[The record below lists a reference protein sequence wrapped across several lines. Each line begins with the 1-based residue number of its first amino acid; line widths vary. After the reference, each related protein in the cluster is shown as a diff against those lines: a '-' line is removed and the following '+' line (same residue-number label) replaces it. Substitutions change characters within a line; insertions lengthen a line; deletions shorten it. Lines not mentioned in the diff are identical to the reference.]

1 MYLVIDFIDEN
12 NSLAVVPEK
21 NIRGP
26 IIRGGNVSVKW
37 GKSKREYEATI
48 ISVCKDKKIAD
59 QYLVNITNIREAT
72 TAFSGGAPDENPM
85 DIEVQNHSRQMPEDQ
100 EAAGEIKGLKRKVRL
115 LEEELSKFTL
125 YLFSFSLNFECL
137 L

>member
-21 NIRGP
+21 DVRGP
-26 IIRGGNVSVKW
+26 IIRGGNVWVKW
-37 GKSKREYEATI
+37 GKSNREYEATI
-48 ISVCKDKKIAD
+48 ISVCKDKKTAD

-85 DIEVQNHSRQMPEDQ
+85 DIEEGPSRQMPEDQ
-100 EAAGEIKGLKRKVRL
+100 EAAGEIKRLKRKVRL

-125 YLFSFSLNFECL
+125 YLLSLSLNFECL